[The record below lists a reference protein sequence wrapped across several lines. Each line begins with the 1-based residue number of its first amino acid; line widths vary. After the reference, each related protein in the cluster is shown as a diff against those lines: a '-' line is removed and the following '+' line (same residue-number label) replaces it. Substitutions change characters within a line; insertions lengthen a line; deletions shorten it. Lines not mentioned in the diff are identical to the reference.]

1 MVCEGAFR
9 CVVGC
14 DGVWRCEM
22 ECAEVCDGMLR
33 CVVSGELVSVLLA
46 ATTGLRPL
54 CRKKMA
60 FWSAGPKC
68 GGLAEISGLTPRR
81 INVYARDI
89 SVYTRVCM
97 YINGYNRV

>member
-1 MVCEGAFR
+1 
-9 CVVGC
+9 
-14 DGVWRCEM
+14 M

-81 INVYARDI
+81 INVNILLATSSNALLDLRYL
-89 SVYTRVCM
+89 S
-97 YINGYNRV
+97 